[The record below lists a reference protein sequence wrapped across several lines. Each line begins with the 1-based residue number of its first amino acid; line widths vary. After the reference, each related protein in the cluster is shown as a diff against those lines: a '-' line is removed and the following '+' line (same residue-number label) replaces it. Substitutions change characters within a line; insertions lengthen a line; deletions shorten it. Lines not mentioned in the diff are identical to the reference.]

1 MRAWRMRPA
10 RCALPHR
17 GAPDL
22 LERSQIEGRTWV
34 SAAMELSA
42 GPSTDE
48 GIKDDGLEGV

>member
-1 MRAWRMRPA
+1 MRPA